1 MQVIDTLMAH
11 GPTRYVNFNFP
22 TQILCALTN
31 LIHTLQNE
39 AEVGEALRSSS
50 IPRSDIWL
58 TSKLWNTF
66 HNPEDVERIL
76 DESLQKLGVDYLD
89 LYLIHW

>member
-11 GPTRYVNFNFP
+11 GSTAYVNFYFP
-22 TQILCALTN
+22 TQILYVHTN
-31 LIHTLQNE
+31 LMHTLQNE

-50 IPRSDIWL
+50 IPRSEIWL

-66 HNPEDVERIL
+66 HNPEDVESAL

>member
-1 MQVIDTLMAH
+1 MQVIDTLMAR
-11 GPTRYVNFNFP
+11 GLTAYVFLLKYFMCVY
-22 TQILCALTN
+22 TDSFTS
-31 LIHTLQNE
+31 QNE
-39 AEVGEALRSSS
+39 AEVGAALRSSS
-50 IPRSDIWL
+50 IPRSEIWL

-66 HNPEDVERIL
+66 HRPQDVEKAL

>member
-1 MQVIDTLMAH
+1 MARGSMAYVTSTSRLRYICLQIDSYI
-11 GPTRYVNFNFP
+11 P
-22 TQILCALTN
+22 
-31 LIHTLQNE
+31 QNE
-39 AEVGEALRSSS
+39 VEVGEAIRSSS
-50 IPRSDIWL
+50 IPRSEIWL

-66 HNPEDVERIL
+66 HNPGDVEKAL

>member
-1 MQVIDTLMAH
+1 MCVYADPFTS
-11 GPTRYVNFNFP
+11 
-22 TQILCALTN
+22 
-31 LIHTLQNE
+31 QNE
-39 AEVGEALRSSS
+39 AEVGAALRSSS
-50 IPRSDIWL
+50 IPRSEIWL

-66 HNPEDVERIL
+66 HNPEDVEKAL

>member
-1 MQVIDTLMAH
+1 MQVIDISMAH
-11 GPTRYVNFNFP
+11 GNTAYVNFHFP
-22 TQILCALTN
+22 TQIIYVHIN
-31 LIHTLQNE
+31 LMHNPQNE

-50 IPRSDIWL
+50 VPRSEIWL

-66 HNPEDVERIL
+66 HNPEDVERAL